1 MKTNLNFENYT
12 DFEYNKSTVRKI
24 FKLLI
29 KNQYVFK
36 KSCLFGLTL
45 KTISVDFVFCDDNF
59 IHKINK
65 EYRGIDKPTDVIS
78 FALFCDDPES
88 IISDEINLGEIII
101 SVDTAKRQAKENN
114 HSSEK
119 EIYYLICHGLLHLLG
134 FDHKTQKEYNFMV
147 EEQNRILKESGYD

>member
-12 DFEYNKSTVRKI
+12 NFEYNKSTVRKI

-29 KNQYVFK
+29 KNQYVFE